1 MKVSTGVRLR
11 QYMSEHNLKQVDI
24 LRLAKSFYNET
35 GVKITKTDL
44 SQYIH
49 DKTEPRQD
57 KLYVLA
63 NALNVNEAWLM
74 GYDVPQ
80 KRKKNKI
87 NNILPIYEQLETPR
101 QNKVYDFAK
110 QQLDEQ
116 NGKSITV
123 GRATAAG
130 NPLCGETQDSEEQ
143 HLVVNRDEIPRGA
156 DEVITIAGDSMEPLL
171 PKGSQQ
177 FIHYQPTPDT
187 DGQVMIVRIKD
198 EGVTCKKVYREK
210 DKIRL
215 VSVNDKYKDMVY
227 PAEDVK
233 CIGKV
238 ILK

>member
-1 MKVSTGVRLR
+1 MNIRDRRLELHLTLEEVGEKVGVGKSTVRKWEAGAIKNMGR
-11 QYMSEHNLKQVDI
+11 DKIVA
-24 LRLAKSFYNET
+24 LAKALKMSPLEIIDPDHKLPTNIVDKIKET
-35 GVKITKTDL
+35 VMEL
-44 SQYIH
+44 S
-49 DKTEPRQD
+49 
-57 KLYVLA
+57 
-63 NALNVNEAWLM
+63 
-74 GYDVPQ
+74 
-80 KRKKNKI
+80 
-87 NNILPIYEQLETPR
+87 TPR

-110 QQLDEQ
+110 RQLDEQ

-210 DKIRL
+210 DKVRL

-227 PAEDVK
+227 PAEDVE

>member
-1 MKVSTGVRLR
+1 
-11 QYMSEHNLKQVDI
+11 MSIAENIKKYRKIKGYTQND
-24 LRLAKSFYNET
+24 LAK
-35 GVKITKTDL
+35 L
-44 SQYIH
+44 
-49 DKTEPRQD
+49 
-57 KLYVLA
+57 
-63 NALNVNEAWLM
+63 LNVRPTTISAWEVGRNKPLM
-74 GYDVPQ
+74 DKIEMLSNVLGINKSDIIGDE
-80 KRKKNKI
+80 KIKNDI
-87 NNILPIYEQLETPR
+87 TIIYNQLEPPR

-130 NPLCGETQDSEEQ
+130 NPICGETQDSDEQ
-143 HLVVNRDEIPRGA
+143 HLIVNRDEIPRGA
-156 DEVITIAGDSMEPLL
+156 DEVITISGDSMEPVL
-171 PKGSQQ
+171 PYGSQQ

-187 DGQVMIVRIKD
+187 DGQIMIVNIKD

-215 VSVNDKYKDMVY
+215 VSINTKYKDMIY
-227 PAEDVK
+227 PAEDIK

>member
-11 QYMSEHNLKQVDI
+11 QYMSENNLKQVDI
-24 LRLAKSFYNET
+24 LRLSKRFYDQT

-49 DKTEPRQD
+49 DKSEPRQD
-57 KLYVLA
+57 KLFVLA
-63 NALNVNEAWLM
+63 QALNVNEAWLM
-74 GYDVPQ
+74 GYDVS
-80 KRKKNKI
+80 KERKETEI
-87 NNILPIYEQLETPR
+87 NDITTIYSQLETPR

-130 NPLCGETQDSEEQ
+130 NPICGETQDSDEQ
-143 HLVVNRDEIPRGA
+143 HLIVNRDEIPRGA
-156 DEVITIAGDSMEPLL
+156 DEVITISGDSMEPVL
-171 PKGSQQ
+171 PYGSQQ

-187 DGQVMIVRIKD
+187 DGQIMVVNIKD

-215 VSVNDKYKDMVY
+215 VSINTKYKDMIY
-227 PAEDVK
+227 PAEDIK

-238 ILK
+238 IMK

>member
-1 MKVSTGVRLR
+1 MRTNDEIINYLCSLKDEQNLSISEIARRVGMAKSAVSRYFNRTREFPLNRVD
-11 QYMSEHNLKQVDI
+11 QFAKAFHVSSEKILGIDSESDI
-24 LRLAKSFYNET
+24 LS
-35 GVKITKTDL
+35 
-44 SQYIH
+44 
-49 DKTEPRQD
+49 
-57 KLYVLA
+57 
-63 NALNVNEAWLM
+63 
-74 GYDVPQ
+74 
-80 KRKKNKI
+80 
-87 NNILPIYEQLETPR
+87 IYEQLETPR